1 MDFWRFFRGSENPS
15 VLTRTR
21 IFRFSEKLKKALI
34 SSQTSLLTKQTLFLF
49 VCLSFACLLLVPT
62 GTQYPAGSPKL
73 KSSEFWLKNFP
84 KIVIILMRFW
94 RFLASSYEGAYFGVR
109 NRVRFCQ
116 KLKRSQNYDDFA
128 TRAAAPKIPASFLSV
143 ALTTL
148 IYGFL
153 LPP

>member
-1 MDFWRFFRGSENPS
+1 MDFWGSWRVRAKARTMAYGTEQGSVKTPKRREFRHKLRFWPNNLF
-15 VLTRTR
+15 
-21 IFRFSEKLKKALI
+21 IFA
-34 SSQTSLLTKQTLFLF
+34 
-49 VCLSFACLLLVPT
+49 CLSFACLLLLPT

-143 ALTTL
+143 PFTSL